1 MEGPDPPYVE
11 GRRSGEWSAWTR
23 SRAHATIAAMIER
36 LFLQIAQVGALFTL
50 ALGGYAV
57 AAAGAPLK
65 IRDLKLF
72 PDTEKGHFGTPH
84 KGYELPADQKRQLFI
99 LVFDKTA
106 AGQQA
111 AVRVIATKTTVGL
124 EKEVKRFPPVVIDQ
138 EGRLPIELSSPRPWP
153 AGFYRLEVSDGKSL
167 IGQVGYQVK
176 AAVAKKT
183 PIKVQ
188 GVKIFHDK
196 AGGGVEEVQA
206 PKATDRHQYFA
217 VETRGA
223 QTDGA
228 KVTWVITAVDTS
240 KGKNQ
245 KVSGVDID
253 KWPLD
258 DTTITLD
265 IELPGSWPTGKYKL
279 ELFVDGASIGAHSYE
294 IKP

>member
-1 MEGPDPPYVE
+1 
-11 GRRSGEWSAWTR
+11 
-23 SRAHATIAAMIER
+23 
-36 LFLQIAQVGALFTL
+36 
-50 ALGGYAV
+50 
-57 AAAGAPLK
+57 
-65 IRDLKLF
+65 
-72 PDTEKGHFGTPH
+72 
-84 KGYELPADQKRQLFI
+84 
-99 LVFDKTA
+99 
-106 AGQQA
+106 
-111 AVRVIATKTTVGL
+111 
-124 EKEVKRFPPVVIDQ
+124 
-138 EGRLPIELSSPRPWP
+138 
-153 AGFYRLEVSDGKSL
+153 VSDGKSL

-196 AGGGVEEVQA
+196 PGGGVEEVQA

-279 ELFVDGASIGAHSYE
+279 ELFVDGASIGAPQLRDQALTRYDEGMGIRDRLAIAPLWIVVSACLGWLSA
-294 IKP
+294 PSQCRAAPRSQTVAGAAVPGSLR